1 MNDYLSSA
9 SVILHV
15 VGKTECLLTEDRG
28 KFLLLL
34 DLLFVE
40 DSAELMECILCVT
53 AERRDILRGTLPYVD
68 GSLCNGR
75 RCPAARVV
83 LNGHGDVRNQDALY
97 DIFIGGKIGMRED
110 GRVEI
115 EGHDVRR

>member
-9 SVILHV
+9 SVVLHV
-15 VGKTECLLTEDRG
+15 VGETECLLTEDSG

-34 DLLFVE
+34 DLLFIE
-40 DSAELMECILCVT
+40 DSAELVEGILCIM
-53 AERRDILRGTLPYVD
+53 AQRRDVLRRILPDVD
-68 GSLCNGR
+68 GSCDNGDF
-75 RCPAARVV
+75 V
-83 LNGHGDVRNQDALY
+83 LLLALPLTGGEVLNQDALY